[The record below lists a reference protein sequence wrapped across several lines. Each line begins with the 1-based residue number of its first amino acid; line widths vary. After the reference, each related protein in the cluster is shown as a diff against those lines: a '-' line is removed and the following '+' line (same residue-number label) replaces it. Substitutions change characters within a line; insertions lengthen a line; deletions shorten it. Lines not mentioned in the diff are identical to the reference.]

1 LIVEPK
7 VASEGPAS
15 YEFAGV
21 SVANDGVPTGKRAVC
36 PAGREETIRGGF
48 IERLCQSLLYAW
60 FDRTQRYMALPR
72 NLFYS
77 RLLRAEDIFVG
88 SGNTIKGIKGLEIG
102 RSFRALDQLWLAA
115 VDSDRAGN
123 RYTPS
128 LIIGND
134 VVVGY
139 GVHVAATNSVRI
151 GNDVLIG
158 SRVIIT
164 DHNHG
169 IYTGNVQ
176 SSPFEA
182 PGDRLLTGDAEV
194 VVEDNV
200 WIGDGVAILPGS
212 RIGQGS
218 IIGANSV
225 VNCTIPKFC
234 IAAGNP
240 ARPIKIY
247 DCESRQWIP
256 AHENPFA
263 GSGA

>member
-1 LIVEPK
+1 VTSDKPTPN
-7 VASEGPAS
+7 A
-15 YEFAGV
+15 FV
-21 SVANDGVPTGKRAVC
+21 SVNAASHCDPTARTAVC
-36 PAGREETIRGGF
+36 PAWSGEGIRNGF
-48 IERLCQSLLYAW
+48 IERLCQSLHHTWLP
-60 FDRTQRYMALPR
+60 RVERYLALPR
-72 NLFYS
+72 NVFYS
-77 RLLRAEDIFVG
+77 RLLHAEDIHIG
-88 SGNTIKGIKGLEIG
+88 SGNTIKGIKGLQIG
-102 RSFRALDQLWLAA
+102 RGFRALDQLWLASI
-115 VDSDRAGN
+115 DCDNAGK
-123 RYTPS
+123 RYMPS

-151 GNDVLIG
+151 GNDVLVG

-169 IYTGNVQ
+169 IYRGEVQ
-176 SSPFEA
+176 SSPLEV
-182 PGDRLLTGDAEV
+182 PGDRSLTNDAEV

-225 VNCTIPKFC
+225 VNCAIPKFC
-234 IAAGNP
+234 IAVGNP

-247 DCESRQWIP
+247 DSKLQAWIP
-256 AHENPFA
+256 AHNDPLR
-263 GSGA
+263 